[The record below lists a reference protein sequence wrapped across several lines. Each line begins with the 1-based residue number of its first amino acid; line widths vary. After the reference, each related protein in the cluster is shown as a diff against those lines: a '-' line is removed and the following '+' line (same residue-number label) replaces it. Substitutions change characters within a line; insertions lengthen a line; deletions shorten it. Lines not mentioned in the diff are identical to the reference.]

1 MIYRSYECLDCA
13 TVYECAHASGDEPI
27 PDCPT
32 CSKVLQWTPK
42 SFAITGVKSKAI
54 DLAQDVLEKD
64 YGLSNFKDNNREGDV
79 GIVRHIE
86 TRQETEL
93 VEREMRA
100 MVEQTTNPEVKQAF
114 WGANAGTPTSMGSM
128 TGQSLIAMAKQGP
141 AATDPM
147 ALLHK
152 GVKSGA
158 VPRPEQMMKVIAL
171 ADMK

>member
-1 MIYRSYECLDCA
+1 MIYRTYQCDDCDTVFEVSLD
-13 TVYECAHASGDEPI
+13 TGDAPD

-54 DLAQDVLEKD
+54 DLAQDVLEND

-86 TRQETEL
+86 TRQETEI
-93 VEREMRA
+93 VERTAREM
-100 MVEQTTNPEVKQAF
+100 VTQTNDPAVKAF
-114 WGANAGTPTSMGSM
+114 WGQNAGAPTAVNSM

-141 AATDPM
+141 AAVDPM
-147 ALLHK
+147 AMLHS
-152 GVKSGA
+152 GVKKGLI
-158 VPRPEQMMKVIAL
+158 PKPEQMMKVIAR